1 MSRGIDVD
9 SPMFTESIGQEFSV
23 QAYSTRRSDIWALGV
38 VLVNMITGLCPW
50 EKATS
55 DDDRFCEYLLD
66 DSYLARNLPVSRG
79 VVRILNKV
87 FRINPRSR
95 PSLEQ
100 LRESILAVD
109 TFFPPKAAPARPSSP
124 HPTDTDATLAP
135 GLATV
140 EAEETEAAEHAID
153 SSPSSPCSEED
164 LSSIC
169 LSTAGTS
176 DGETMSTDDSAP
188 ATPPDYCPTPLEQT
202 ELVEEVDKAL
212 RSLVDAP
219 EPVMRVAELSILERL
234 DIQPAE

>member
-1 MSRGIDVD
+1 
-9 SPMFTESIGQEFSV
+9 
-23 QAYSTRRSDIWALGV
+23 
-38 VLVNMITGLCPW
+38 MITGLCPW

-109 TFFPPKAAPARPSSP
+109 TFFPPTAVSARPSSP
-124 HPTDTDATLAP
+124 HPTDTDAPLAL
-135 GLATV
+135 GLVTV
-140 EAEETEAAEHAID
+140 EAEEREAERAID
-153 SSPSSPCSEED
+153 SSPSSRCSEED
-164 LSSIC
+164 LSSVC
-169 LSTAGTS
+169 LSTTGTS

-188 ATPPDYCPTPLEQT
+188 ATPPDYSPTPLEQT

-212 RSLVDAP
+212 RSLVDAS
-219 EPVMRVAELSILERL
+219 EPAVRVAELSILERL
-234 DIQPAE
+234 DIQAVE